1 MQQPDTNKDRGKDR
15 DKDSDDDAKTL
26 ALRALIWT
34 LSEQDRAQRLLAV
47 TGIEPADLRARI
59 GDPAVLSACLGFL
72 LANEADL
79 VACAADIGVRP
90 DALAGAARVLE
101 A

>member
-1 MQQPDTNKDRGKDR
+1 MRQSDTNEDG
-15 DKDSDDDAKTL
+15 SDDDAKTL

-34 LSEQDRAQRLLAV
+34 LAEQDRAQRLLAV

-59 GDPAVLSACLGFL
+59 GDPAVLAASLNFL

-79 VACAADIGVRP
+79 VACAADIGIRP
-90 DALAGAARVLE
+90 DALAAAAQELD